1 MGVALLRC
9 TGLYGAVTGFR
20 LVVLLLLLL
29 FLSVPSLECMRMS
42 VSMSISVTDEMYE
55 GEGSW
60 DGGNLS
66 GSGIAGSQS
75 LMSE

>member
-1 MGVALLRC
+1 
-9 TGLYGAVTGFR
+9 
-20 LVVLLLLLL
+20 
-29 FLSVPSLECMRMS
+29 MRMS

-75 LMSE
+75 LISE